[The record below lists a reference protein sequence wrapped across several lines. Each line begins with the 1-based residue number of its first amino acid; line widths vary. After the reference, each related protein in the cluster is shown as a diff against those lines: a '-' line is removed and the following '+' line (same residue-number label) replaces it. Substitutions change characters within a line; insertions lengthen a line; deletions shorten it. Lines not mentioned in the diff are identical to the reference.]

1 MRQGVHMGR
10 GRLKSGEA
18 ADYLHISY
26 QTLRKYILN
35 NEIEYTRTPGG
46 QTSFKQKQLDQF
58 LQNKLGHEP
67 AHQQHQ
73 QLAFYLRDSQGNQ
86 ERINRQKQK
95 LEQAY
100 GQPIQTYQ
108 DKASGLN
115 ENRKGLQRLLND
127 AQQGK
132 INTIAITAK
141 DRLTRFGYKYLERLL
156 TDYHCKILILD
167 DKQDET
173 AHEELIQDFLSLLAS
188 FSGKYYKLRG
198 LKHEKMMLQLAE
210 ENSTNN
216 KPKKE
221 ATTRNHEKTTSRS

>member
-46 QTSFKQKQLDQF
+46 QTSFTQKQLDQF

-67 AHQQHQ
+67 AHKQHQ

-86 ERINRQKQK
+86 ERINRQK

-132 INTIAITAK
+132 NQHHSHHRKRPTHQI
-141 DRLTRFGYKYLERLL
+141 R
-156 TDYHCKILILD
+156 
-167 DKQDET
+167 
-173 AHEELIQDFLSLLAS
+173 IQIPRTTPHRLSLHNTHP
-188 FSGKYYKLRG
+188 R
-198 LKHEKMMLQLAE
+198 
-210 ENSTNN
+210 
-216 KPKKE
+216 
-221 ATTRNHEKTTSRS
+221 